1 MDISR
6 FLVSNKNLVGC
17 ALGLVGLVLT
27 FTGVAGRY
35 WPVVVLGLYLVGVV
49 VTPNRSVDLSGEIGT
64 GPGELKAAFDRLVKR
79 ARKENV
85 PGLVMGRL
93 RRIEVLVGGL
103 LARPTELA
111 ARPDAWLAVDKVIR
125 TDLPT
130 SFEAYLTLP
139 RWYAGRRM
147 LPGTGRGAEQE
158 LVKQLRS
165 IEESLQNTA
174 DLVYG
179 EHARWLV
186 EHGRRLD
193 GETEPADP

>member
-1 MDISR
+1 VAISR

-35 WPVVVLGLYLVGVV
+35 WPLVVIGLYLVGVL
-49 VTPNRSVDLSGEIGT
+49 VTPDRKVQLTGPVGT
-64 GPGELKAAFDRLVKR
+64 GPGELKAAFDRLVKQ
-79 ARKENV
+79 ARKEKV
-85 PGLVMGRL
+85 PGLVLNRL
-93 RRIEVLVGGL
+93 RKIEILVSGL
-103 LARPTELA
+103 LARPAELA
-111 ARPDAWLAVDKVIR
+111 AVPDAWLAVDKAIR

-130 SFEAYLTLP
+130 SFEAYLSLP

-165 IEESLQNTA
+165 IEESLRNTA
-174 DLVYG
+174 DKLYG
-179 EHARWLV
+179 DHARWLV

-193 GETEPADP
+193 GETEQADP